1 MIPYVQTGADSKH
14 KKPVFKSANFTNEW
28 TTCYIPFCGIES
40 LEAGGMR
47 VGGMVQEIEIKDF
60 QLINYG
66 NSVKIE
72 DLPSTLK

>member
-1 MIPYVQTGADSKH
+1 
-14 KKPVFKSANFTNEW
+14 
-28 TTCYIPFCGIES
+28 
-40 LEAGGMR
+40 MR
-47 VGGMVQEIEIKDF
+47 FGGMVQEIEIKDF